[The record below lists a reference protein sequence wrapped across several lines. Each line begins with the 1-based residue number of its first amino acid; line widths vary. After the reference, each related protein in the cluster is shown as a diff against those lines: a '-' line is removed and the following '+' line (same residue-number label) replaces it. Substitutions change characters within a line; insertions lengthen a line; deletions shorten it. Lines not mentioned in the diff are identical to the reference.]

1 MTGALQRFGGYTFS
15 TLMAEDAELMRLMEI
30 EYAAVAAENDEDEGW

>member
-1 MTGALQRFGGYTFS
+1 MTGVLERFSGYTFS

-30 EYAAVAAENDEDEGW
+30 EHAAVASDQEDEGW